1 MIKSSISRRNVLKA
15 GAGLAAGLAMPA
27 IVSGRALAQAGTQTI
42 NMQLGWLAGGNQI
55 GEIAAQ
61 SLGYFEEEG
70 LALAIQPG
78 GPNIDGVAIVAAG
91 QFEIGQVSSSPS
103 LMLAAS
109 QGLPVKAFAVCAQT
123 HPYSFFSLPT
133 KPIATPADMV
143 GKKIGIQGTGRPLI
157 SALLKVNNIPADQV
171 ELVVIGSDMVPLLSG
186 QVDAISGWTT
196 NTTALSVL
204 GPDITILKLWDNGV
218 QLYANP
224 FYATTETLDTKADM
238 LAGFLRAAGRGW
250 AYAHDNKEAAIDM
263 LIAAYPNL
271 VKADELAALDVMLS
285 HVFTEATAAKGWGTF
300 EPANWQKQIEL
311 YDSLGE
317 FSAGAPAL
325 EQVETTAIL
334 EATAD
339 SRPKLG

>member
-1 MIKSSISRRNVLKA
+1 MTKLNISRRNVLRA

-27 IVSGRALAQAGTQTI
+27 IISGRALAQSGTQTV
-42 NMQLGWLAGGNQI
+42 NMQLGWLGGGNQI

-61 SLGYFEEEG
+61 ALGYFEEEG

-109 QGLPVKAFAVCAQT
+109 QGIPVKAFAVCAQT
-123 HPYSFFSLPT
+123 HPYSFFSLPA

-196 NTTALSVL
+196 NTTALGAL
-204 GPDITILKLWDNGV
+204 GPDITTLKLWDNGV

-224 FYATTETLDTKADM
+224 FYATLDTIESKPDM

-250 AYAHDNKEAAIDM
+250 EYVHGNKEAAVDM
-263 LIAAYPNL
+263 VIAAYPNL
-271 VKADELAALDVMLS
+271 VKADELAALDVLLG
-285 HVFTEATAAKGWGTF
+285 HVFTETTAAKGWGTF
-300 EPANWQKQIEL
+300 EPEIWEKQIAL

-317 FSAGAPAL
+317 FSAGAPKLAD
-325 EQVETTAIL
+325 VETTAIL

-339 SRPKLG
+339 SRPKLR

>member
-1 MIKSSISRRNVLKA
+1 MIRSSISRRGVLKA

-27 IVSGRALAQAGTQTI
+27 IISGRSYAQGTQTV

-61 SLGYFEEEG
+61 ALGYFEEEG

-91 QFEIGQVSSSPS
+91 QYEIGQVSSSPS

-109 QGLPVKAFAVCAQT
+109 QGIPVKAFAVCAQT
-123 HPYSFFSLPT
+123 HPYSFFSLPDDRIT
-133 KPIATPADMV
+133 SPADMV

-171 ELVVIGSDMVPLLSG
+171 EIVVIGSDMVPLLSG

-204 GPDITILKLWDNGV
+204 GPDITTMKLWDNGV

-224 FYATTETLDTKADM
+224 YYATQQTLDTRADM
-238 LAGFLRAAGRGW
+238 LAGFLRAAGKGW
-250 AYAHDNKEAAIDM
+250 AWVWDNKEAAVDH
-263 LIAAYPNL
+263 LVAAYPNL
-271 VKADELAALDVMLS
+271 VKADELAALEVMLS
-285 HVFTEATAAKGWGTF
+285 HVFTESTAANGWGTF
-300 EPANWQKQIEL
+300 DPANWQRQIEL

-317 FSAGAPAL
+317 FSAGAPQL
-325 EQVETTAIL
+325 DQVQTTIIL
-334 EATAD
+334 DATKDA
-339 SRPKLG
+339 RPKLG

>member
-1 MIKSSISRRNVLKA
+1 MTSSSISRRSVLKA

-27 IVSGRALAQAGTQTI
+27 IISGRSFAQGTQTV

-61 SLGYFEEEG
+61 ALGYFEEEG

-109 QGLPVKAFAVCAQT
+109 QGIPVKAFAVCAQT
-123 HPYSFFSLPT
+123 HPYSFFSLPDDR
-133 KPIATPADMV
+133 IATPADMV

-157 SALLKVNNIPADQV
+157 SALLKVNGIPADQV
-171 ELVVIGSDMVPLLSG
+171 EIVVIGSDMVPLLSG

-204 GPDITILKLWDNGV
+204 GADITTLKLWDNGV

-224 FYATTETLDTKADM
+224 FYATQQTLDTKADM
-238 LAGFLRAAGRGW
+238 LAGFLRAAGKGW
-250 AYAHDNKEAAIDM
+250 AWVKDNKEAAVDH
-263 LIAAYPNL
+263 LVAAYPNL
-271 VKADELAALDVMLS
+271 VTADELAALEVMLS
-285 HVFTEATAAKGWGTF
+285 HVFTESTAANGWGTF
-300 EPANWQKQIEL
+300 DPANWQKQIEL

-317 FSAGAPAL
+317 FSAGAPKL
-325 EQVETTAIL
+325 EQVQTTAIL
-334 EATAD
+334 EATKDA
-339 SRPKLG
+339 RPKIG